1 LNELTQ
7 LTDVCDVLKSIH
19 IAIGFLSSAGGNPLM
34 SIHEYLHQGLKMTP
48 KNGLKSGK
56 VHVDLFQAACIFFS
70 VKGVNQKQHFFM

>member
-34 SIHEYLHQGLKMTP
+34 SIHEYLHEGLKMTLR
-48 KNGLKSGK
+48 NGLKSGK
-56 VHVDLFQAACIFFS
+56 VKFVFYLATF
-70 VKGVNQKQHFFM
+70 VL